1 MIWWVAPLHRR
12 NFFQIENYAIFHF
25 TRSDPSLSAGCWHWI
40 ESGIKSRLK
49 AARRRWR
56 ERAQNPGIKLLF
68 RESGFEICYSTA
80 SGPQRSYK
88 NEAMKCVSSAN
99 VEISRDIL
107 DKALLPPVRRLCLSQ
122 LFSSV
127 SDSVCVSGSGSAR
140 VSVCRCKGSTPQIH
154 AGGIRALPVRG
165 GGLDPCPDGLGH
177 FFREEFA
184 KIKWAFAWLEGG
196 SKPLPGWFGAQH
208 EFQWGFPNSHGCH
221 NLRSKEVFR
230 CLSKQLYSWV
240 VVETLI
246 TTLPCNFLF
255 SSKTQNHRLPQ
266 WIFGKLVQQFPHF
279 FWS

>member
-1 MIWWVAPLHRR
+1 MLTAEYFLPSATMIA
-12 NFFQIENYAIFHF
+12 QC
-25 TRSDPSLSAGCWHWI
+25 SLTQATFKLGKPHSNSCPGHL
-40 ESGIKSRLK
+40 GI
-49 AARRRWR
+49 AR
-56 ERAQNPGIKLLF
+56 K
-68 RESGFEICYSTA
+68 
-80 SGPQRSYK
+80 
-88 NEAMKCVSSAN
+88 
-99 VEISRDIL
+99 
-107 DKALLPPVRRLCLSQ
+107 
-122 LFSSV
+122 
-127 SDSVCVSGSGSAR
+127 
-140 VSVCRCKGSTPQIH
+140 
-154 AGGIRALPVRG
+154 G
-165 GGLDPCPDGLGH
+165 GGLDPCLDGLGH